1 MPDAERCPR
10 CQQQIRAGA
19 TFCTACGA
27 PLPNRAARRTRTP
40 DPLPD
45 HGPSAARE
53 ARPEHAPG
61 IPGTIPVV
69 ERPPAGQPA
78 GSALTGP
85 VRTGSGPGRTG
96 GSTKVETAPGGGTG
110 MAVNLQLVPATA
122 GKRLGAAVIDWLP
135 GVAVL
140 VVTFAIGFAGI
151 TRTRSGGFIVY
162 DTSSLVL
169 FGGIGLGLTLAYLFV
184 VLGLEGRSGKTP
196 GNLLMGIRS
205 ADQDGYAPGAGAVFL
220 RGLITGAG
228 VLLALLA
235 AVLVVVFKWF
245 DVALFILGP
254 LVLVAAV
261 WAVLVVVSCTW
272 DKNGGLRGWNDTA
285 AKTLVFDVKAGR
297 EPITTGGIQGP
308 YSFAPLDLPP
318 VQQVLSPVA
327 GAKAPHAAGSRP
339 SASGV
344 SASPTASSQ
353 PPASF
358 TPAHSAPAPV
368 APQPDVTQA
377 AAPPAVAAQAPQAPA
392 PSAALPSQ
400 TMPSQTMPYTSP
412 ASFATPAGGT
422 PADSAPA
429 AGAQVSPVGFEQAS
443 AQSFVPAGAA
453 SGHRMPP
460 PHVDDDVERTQVR
473 PGTNRPAQAA
483 VLRIRLDDGRD
494 FQLDRSVLV
503 GRNPVGQ
510 VGEQH
515 AQLLAVDDPGRS
527 ISKTHLHLLT
537 DGAGIWVTDRH
548 STNGSA
554 VTTPDGL
561 RTPLVPGVPTFVT
574 PGSSVNFGDRT
585 FYLGQA

>member
-1 MPDAERCPR
+1 
-10 CQQQIRAGA
+10 
-19 TFCTACGA
+19 
-27 PLPNRAARRTRTP
+27 
-40 DPLPD
+40 
-45 HGPSAARE
+45 
-53 ARPEHAPG
+53 
-61 IPGTIPVV
+61 
-69 ERPPAGQPA
+69 
-78 GSALTGP
+78 
-85 VRTGSGPGRTG
+85 
-96 GSTKVETAPGGGTG
+96 
-110 MAVNLQLVPATA
+110 MAVNLQLVPAAA

-135 GVAVL
+135 GAAVL

-169 FGGIGLGLTLAYLFV
+169 FGGIGLGLTLGYLFV
-184 VLGLEGRSGKTP
+184 VLGLEARTGKTP

-228 VLLALLA
+228 ILLAVLA

-245 DVALFILGP
+245 DAALPILGP
-254 LVLVAAV
+254 LLLVGGA
-261 WAVLVVVSCTW
+261 WAVLVVVSSRW
-272 DKNGGLRGWNDTA
+272 DRDGGLRGWNDTA

-297 EPITTGGIQGP
+297 DPITTGGIQGP

-327 GAKAPHAAGSRP
+327 GANVAQTPVHQAPGHPAPRHPAPRHPAPHAPLQTPA
-339 SASGV
+339 A
-344 SASPTASSQ
+344 Q
-353 PPASF
+353 PPA
-358 TPAHSAPAPV
+358 P
-368 APQPDVTQA
+368 
-377 AAPPAVAAQAPQAPA
+377 APQAPS
-392 PSAALPSQ
+392 PSAALPW
-400 TMPSQTMPYTSP
+400 QTMPYSPP
-412 ASFATPAGGT
+412 ASFAP
-422 PADSAPA
+422 PPA
-429 AGAQVSPVGFEQAS
+429 A
-443 AQSFVPAGAA
+443 
-453 SGHRMPP
+453 GHRMPP

-473 PGTNRPAQAA
+473 PGTGGPAPVA

-510 VGEQH
+510 AGEQQ

-537 DGAGIWVTDRH
+537 DGAGIWVTDRQ

-574 PGSSVNFGDRT
+574 PGSSVHFGDRT